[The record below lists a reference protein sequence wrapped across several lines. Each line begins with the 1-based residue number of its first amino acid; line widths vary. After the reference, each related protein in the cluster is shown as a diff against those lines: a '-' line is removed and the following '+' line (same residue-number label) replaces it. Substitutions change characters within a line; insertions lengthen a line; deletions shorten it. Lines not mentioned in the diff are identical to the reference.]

1 MSKLHVA
8 VAICAFNNFD
18 DVIRCIE
25 SLAKLDYADFEVC
38 ICENGSEVSFARLK
52 AALPATLPGGQSV
65 DVVWGRVN
73 SGFAGGV
80 NVCLR
85 HTPDADAWW
94 VLNPDTQPESGALR
108 AMVETMGRGGYDG
121 VGCKIFLEDGQI
133 QSYGGHWSKAWAR
146 AESMGHGARREDP
159 VDAAAIMERQN
170 YLNGSSM
177 LISRRLVET
186 VGPMREDYF
195 LYCEEVEWCLR
206 AREQGLRLGYAPG
219 AEVLHHTG
227 TTTGAVSD
235 FRRRSRLSVY
245 LMARNA
251 ILLTR
256 DLTPSWTP
264 VAVLAHSV
272 QVVVRYARRG
282 AWRQVAYGLQGVL
295 AGLLNQRGAP
305 RWLPR

>member
-1 MSKLHVA
+1 MSTLHVA
-8 VAICAFNNFD
+8 VAICSFNNFE
-18 DVIRCIE
+18 DVVRCVDALENIE
-25 SLAKLDYADFEVC
+25 YSDFEVC
-38 ICENGSEVSFARLK
+38 ICENGSEASFARLRD
-52 AALPATLPGGQSV
+52 ALPATLPHGQAV
-65 DVVWGRVN
+65 QVVWGQVN

-80 NVCLR
+80 NVCMR
-85 HTPDADAWW
+85 RTPDADAWW
-94 VLNPDTQPESGALR
+94 VLNPDTQPEPGALA
-108 AMVETMGRGGYDG
+108 AMIETMGRGGYDA

-133 QSYGGHWSKAWAR
+133 QSYGGHWSKHWAR

-177 LISRRLVET
+177 LISRRLVEE
-186 VGPMREDYF
+186 VGLMREDYF

-206 AREQGLRLGYAPG
+206 AGNRGLRLGYAAD

-235 FRRRSRLSVY
+235 FRQRSRLSVY

-256 DLTPSWTP
+256 DLDPAWTP
-264 VAVLAHSV
+264 IATLAHCL
-272 QVVVRYARRG
+272 QVVVRYGRRG
-282 AWRQVAYGLQGVL
+282 AWRQVGFGLQGVL
-295 AGLLNQRGAP
+295 AGLMDQRGAP
-305 RWLPR
+305 GWLTR